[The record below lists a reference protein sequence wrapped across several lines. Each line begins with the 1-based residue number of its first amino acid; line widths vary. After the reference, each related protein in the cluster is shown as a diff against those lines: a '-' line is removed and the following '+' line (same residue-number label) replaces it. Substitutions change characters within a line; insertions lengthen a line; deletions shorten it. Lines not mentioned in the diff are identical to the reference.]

1 MVRPTARTDADC
13 PSRTAGSSLQWRVRR
28 LIINA
33 DDFGLTPGINRAI
46 LEAHTQGIVTSAT
59 LMANASAFDHAVQLA
74 RSAPSFDLG
83 CHIVL
88 VDGSPVSAPSEI
100 PTLID
105 GGRHGEFD
113 SKLSSFAARAIRG
126 RLNPDEIEREAIAQ
140 ISKLQA
146 ASIPV
151 SHIDTHKHLHAL
163 PQILRPLLR
172 AAKACGISAIR
183 NPFGRIAFSL
193 VAGRPKLWKRWGEVA
208 VLNALGSKFCRAV
221 QAEGM
226 ISPNGSLGIAATGAL
241 DEPLFRLVLENIPEG
256 TWEFITHPGYNDA
269 DLKRIRT
276 RLRDSRETELRLLT
290 SAKTRES
297 LAGDGIEL
305 ISYRNLL

>member
-1 MVRPTARTDADC
+1 
-13 PSRTAGSSLQWRVRR
+13 VRR

-33 DDFGLTPGINRAI
+33 DDFGLTPGVNRAI
-46 LEAHTQGIVTSAT
+46 LEAHIQGVVTSAT
-59 LMANASAFDHAVQLA
+59 LMANASALDHAVQLS
-74 RSAPSFDLG
+74 RSAPSLDVG

-88 VDGSPVSAPSEI
+88 VDGSPVSPAAEI
-100 PTLID
+100 PTLMD
-105 GGRHGEFD
+105 GGRCGEFERN
-113 SKLSSFAARAIRG
+113 LSSFAARAIRG
-126 RLNPDEIEREAIAQ
+126 RLNPEQIEREAIAQ

-146 ASIPV
+146 ASIAV

-193 VAGRPKLWKRWGEVA
+193 IAGRPKLWKRWGEVA
-208 VLNALGSKFCRAV
+208 VLNALASKFCRAV
-221 QAEGM
+221 QGEGM
-226 ISPNGSLGIAATGAL
+226 ITPNGSLGIAATGAL
-241 DEPLFRLVLENIPEG
+241 DETLFRLVLENIPEG

-269 DLKRIRT
+269 DLNRVRT
-276 RLRDSRETELRLLT
+276 RLRQSREIELRLLA

-297 LAGDGIEL
+297 LARDGIEL
-305 ISYRNLL
+305 VSYRNLLEYRRGNPGS